1 MRRSSIGRLATRA
14 GLALFGAGMLASASP
29 ASADSCREW
38 SQEHWALK
46 ADVVR
51 LYLGGAS
58 QEVLDAAVFEL
69 LQREAYMTSC
79 DERAQVERVHQV
91 GWRMLDRSPD
101 EYAAA
106 VIEGVLADGG
116 LDLSLSGIFDRSNE
130 GR

>member
-1 MRRSSIGRLATRA
+1 MRRTPIARLAARA
-14 GLALFGAGMLASASP
+14 GLALGTLGLLAAAP

-38 SQEHWALK
+38 SQEHWELK

-51 LYLGGAS
+51 LYLAGAS
-58 QEVLDAAVFEL
+58 QETLDASVFEL

-79 DERAQVERVHQV
+79 DTRAQVDRAHQV

-101 EYAAA
+101 EYASA
-106 VIEGVLADGG
+106 VIEGLLVDGG
-116 LDLSLSGIFDRSNE
+116 LDLSLRGLFEASNE